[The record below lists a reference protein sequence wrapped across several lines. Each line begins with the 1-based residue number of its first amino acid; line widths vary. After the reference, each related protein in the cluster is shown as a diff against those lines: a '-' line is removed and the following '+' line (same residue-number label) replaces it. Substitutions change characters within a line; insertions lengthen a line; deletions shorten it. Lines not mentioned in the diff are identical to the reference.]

1 MNFTEQE
8 LKSLSQKEL
17 NAIYE
22 RLQAVK
28 KEKRT
33 IEKGFQFKIEGSI
46 LTIVVDLSKEETRES
61 KSGKTDLI
69 ASGMEKLGGEYKGYS
84 FGLNVFKKKPTEK

>member
-1 MNFTEQE
+1 MFTENE
-8 LKSLSQKEL
+8 LKNMSQKEL

-22 RLQAVK
+22 KLQAVK
-28 KEKRT
+28 KEKRA
-33 IEKGFQFKIEGSI
+33 IEKGFTYDLKGSI

-69 ASGMEKLGGEYKGYS
+69 ASGMEKLGGEWKGYS